1 MRSSGLLGI
10 LARVMLSIG
19 CASSQISSIPI
30 SAKPTHKVQAIA
42 MAPGGGLLA
51 DAVAVELA
59 NRGLTVIDPSLT
71 SNLLVR
77 LNLTEIE
84 VARPEGLAKHRDH
97 GIDAYLVVRSA
108 AGADGRPES
117 ASARMNSTYT
127 GQVLAGVRTL
137 AGRVAPTVEGT
148 PPGGP
153 RAPRRANRRL
163 DERDQAREQ
172 RGHRFARA
180 ADEANLNAALGLT
193 ARRKPPD
200 MQQAAVKLMTEVPY
214 EAACEWFEELTGL
227 PLRAHT
233 AHEVAQAVAAGL
245 TVLDVSLSQEDTA
258 AKIAAVAAG

>member
-59 NRGLTVIDPSLT
+59 NRGLTVIDPSST

-84 VARPEGLAKHRDH
+84 VARPEGLAKLRDH

-117 ASARMNSTYT
+117 VSARMNSTYT
-127 GQVLAGVRTL
+127 GQVLAGVTWQNGWGGVAGSPADRTM
-137 AGRVAPTVEGT
+137 RK
-148 PPGGP
+148 
-153 RAPRRANRRL
+153 
-163 DERDQAREQ
+163 
-172 RGHRFARA
+172 
-180 ADEANLNAALGLT
+180 NL
-193 ARRKPPD
+193 
-200 MQQAAVKLMTEVPY
+200 V
-214 EAACEWFEELTGL
+214 EAANEIANAL
-227 PLRAHT
+227 
-233 AHEVAQAVAAGL
+233 AQR
-245 TVLDVSLSQEDTA
+245 VSQGT
-258 AKIAAVAAG
+258 